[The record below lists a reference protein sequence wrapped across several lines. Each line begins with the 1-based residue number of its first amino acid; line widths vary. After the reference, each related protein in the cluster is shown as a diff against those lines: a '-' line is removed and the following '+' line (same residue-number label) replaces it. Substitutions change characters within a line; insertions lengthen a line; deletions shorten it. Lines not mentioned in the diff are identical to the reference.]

1 MALPKRGSEEM
12 RSEVM
17 KESIEN
23 VMRAKY
29 LAFVGRVSASLSH
42 EIKNTLAIISETSG
56 LISDLLKYSPPPAD
70 WETYPRV
77 KKLLTSIAQQVDRSV
92 TIVTRL
98 NRFAH
103 RMDEPLVSLELNEL
117 LQDIN
122 HLAQRFANLREV
134 RLETQLSNRAL
145 PIQTDPFRL
154 QQVVFGF
161 IDRGL
166 QSAPKDSTVTLASGQ
181 AAGMAQITITDEGP
195 STAGWIRKQVSTP
208 QAALHETEE
217 NNDLDLLV
225 LGHIVTQLGG
235 SIDIEDL
242 NPQGNR
248 VILTFSLETWQN

>member
-1 MALPKRGSEEM
+1 
-12 RSEVM
+12 M
-17 KESIEN
+17 KQSTED

-56 LISDLLKYSPPPAD
+56 LISDLLEYAPPPAD
-70 WETYPRV
+70 WETYPRF
-77 KKLLTSIAQQVDRSV
+77 KKLLTSIAEQVSRSG

-103 RMDEPLVSLELNEL
+103 SMDEPIVSLELNGL

-122 HLAQRFANLREV
+122 NLAQRFADLRKV
-134 RLETQLSNRAL
+134 RLETRLSNGAL

-166 QSAPKDSTVTLASGQ
+166 QSAPQDSRMTLASGQ
-181 AAGMAQITITDEGP
+181 AEGMAQITITDEG
-195 STAGWIRKQVSTP
+195 SSQAESIRRQVATP
-208 QAALHETEE
+208 LPAFQETQGK
-217 NNDLDLLV
+217 NDLYLPV
-225 LGHIVTQLGG
+225 LGLIATQLGG
-235 SIDIEDL
+235 SIDVQDL
-242 NPQGNR
+242 KPQGNR
-248 VILTFSLETWQN
+248 VTLTFPLETEQKR